1 MSKCD
6 SCASITGKIISMSLA
21 LGDIA
26 RLRTRA
32 LYADIHSRSSWQ
44 GTITLTA
51 DAKEELNFWLGSI
64 DEFNSR
70 HVWRAPSA
78 VRVVYSD
85 ASSTGFGS
93 YVVQHGEHI
102 AHRQW
107 SLQETQK
114 SSTWRELRAVSHTLK
129 VFAGMLSNHRVRW
142 FTDNQNVAHIIQV
155 GSKTMSYRQK
165 HLQFLRQPFSII

>member
-1 MSKCD
+1 MAGFDIDLAAGIIKVPQTKLNHLKTSLQWAVCQSAIPAKAV
-6 SCASITGKIISMSLA
+6 ASITGKIISMSLA

-26 RLRTRA
+26 RLRTWA
-32 LYADIHSRSSWQ
+32 LYADIHSRLSWQ

-51 DAKEELNFWLGSI
+51 DAKEELNFWLDSI

-70 HVWRAPSA
+70 HVWRALSA

-102 AHRQW
+102 AHGQW

-129 VFAGMLSNHRVRW
+129 VFAGMLSNHRVR
-142 FTDNQNVAHIIQV
+142 
-155 GSKTMSYRQK
+155 
-165 HLQFLRQPFSII
+165 

>member
-1 MSKCD
+1 M
-6 SCASITGKIISMSLA
+6 
-21 LGDIA
+21 
-26 RLRTRA
+26 
-32 LYADIHSRSSWQ
+32 SWQ

-51 DAKEELNFWLGSI
+51 DAKEELNFWLESI

-102 AHRQW
+102 AHGQW

-155 GSKTMSYRQK
+155 GSKNNE
-165 HLQFLRQPFSII
+165 LQAEALTIFKTAIQHTIRKALAFLCRVELA